1 MTDQG
6 VLEAIVRSLDTQK
19 AEDIL
24 VLDIGKES
32 GFADY
37 FIIASGRNPVHVQA
51 LANYVEGDVKK
62 TGTDLVARVEGAREG
77 EWILMDYG
85 PLIVHI
91 FIDQERS
98 YYNLEK
104 LWGDARE
111 VDISPYLL

>member
-1 MTDQG
+1 M
-6 VLEAIVRSLDTQK
+6 VRSLDSQK

-24 VLDIGKES
+24 VLDIAKES

-37 FIIASGRNPVHVQA
+37 FIIASGLNPVHVKA
-51 LANYVEGDVKK
+51 LANYVEEAVGK
-62 TGTDLVARVEGAREG
+62 TDSDLEARIEGAREG

-85 PLIVHI
+85 PIIIHL

-104 LWGDARE
+104 LWGDAKE
-111 VDISPYLL
+111 MDISSYLL

>member
-1 MTDQG
+1 MTDQKI
-6 VLEAIVRSLDTQK
+6 LEQIIRSLDTQK

-24 VLDIGKES
+24 VLDIEKES

-37 FIIASGRNPVHVQA
+37 FIIASGLNPVHVQA
-51 LANYVEGDVKK
+51 LASYIEGDLKK
-62 TGTDLVARVEGAREG
+62 LDSDWNARIEGAKEG

-85 PLIVHI
+85 PIIVHI

-104 LWGDARE
+104 LWGDAKE
-111 VDISPYLL
+111 VDISTYLT